1 MPECTCYV
9 IYGSTEAEPIAH
21 YEMQLGEE
29 SQLKSRDFID
39 VKIIDLPLEP
49 IPQNQPRGPSTQRG
63 GEVIVSGDHVNKGY
77 IDNEEANVK
86 TRYTTMR
93 ASSGI
98 EPATAATSTS
108 TAPSGWSDEPDVVTH
123 QRKRYDPFPWKAP
136 SWRQLHFVK
145 WR

>member
-29 SQLKSRDFID
+29 SQPAFVGGHPADFID

-49 IPQNQPRGPSTQRG
+49 IPDGTGLEGLPHSEV

-77 IDNEEANVK
+77 IDNEQANRENK
-86 TRYTTMR
+86 ITTMR

-98 EPATAATSTS
+98 EPATAASSTS
-108 TAPSGWSDEPDVVTH
+108 TAPSGWLAE
-123 QRKRYDPFPWKAP
+123 AP
-136 SWRQLHFVK
+136 TL
-145 WR
+145 